1 VTGMKDLVFL
11 SHRIPF
17 PPDKGDKIRSYHVLR
32 HLASRFRIHLGCFF
46 DDPSDI
52 QHIAR
57 LKDICAN
64 VYCLPIG
71 RAQKAT
77 RLLRALADGRSMSEL
92 CFHDRRMHAWL
103 RRTLARHEIGHAYV
117 FCSSMYPYVEP
128 YLGTMRILV
137 DMVDVDSQKWEAYA
151 ASAAW
156 PLSMVYRAEHRRVF
170 ALEKR
175 GFAGAD
181 YSLFVS
187 QAEAECFRKLVSGTP
202 GRLVHVE
209 NGVDLTKLSPER
221 QFPSP
226 FAKESAAIVF
236 TGAMDYRPN
245 IDAVVWFAHEVF
257 PSVRREHP
265 RAEFWIVGANPSAAV
280 RRLSAQPG
288 VNVTGRVP
296 DIRPYISNADCAVA
310 PLRIARG
317 VQNKVLEAM
326 AMGKPVVG
334 TQAALEGI
342 SAIPG
347 RDALMARDASEF
359 ISLVSGV
366 LSGGYSQIGLAARA
380 RVESDYRWES
390 NLSILDRLYAEDNA
404 APSAHDVPIR
414 IDV

>member
-1 VTGMKDLVFL
+1 MRDLLFL

-46 DDPSDI
+46 DDPADA

-64 VYCLPIG
+64 VCCLPIG

-103 RRTLARHEIGHAYV
+103 QHTLARHEIGHAYV
-117 FCSSMYPYVEP
+117 FCSAMYPYVEP
-128 YLGTMRILV
+128 YLGTMRIVV

-151 ASAAW
+151 NSAAW
-156 PLSMVYRAEHRRVF
+156 PLSMIYRAEQRRVF
-170 ALEKR
+170 ALERR

-187 QAEAECFRKLVSGTP
+187 EAEAECFRKLVSGTP
-202 GRLVHVE
+202 GRLVAVE
-209 NGVDLTKLSPER
+209 NGVDLARLSPEHV
-221 QFPSP
+221 FPSP
-226 FAKESAAIVF
+226 FAKDSAPIVF

-245 IDAVVWFAHEVF
+245 IDAVDWFAREVF
-257 PSVRREHP
+257 PSIRRNHP

-280 RRLSAQPG
+280 RGLSAQPG

-296 DIRPYISNADCAVA
+296 DIRPYISHAVCAVA

-326 AMGKPVVG
+326 AMGKPVVA
-334 TQAALEGI
+334 TQAALEGL

-347 RDALMARDASEF
+347 RDALLARDASEF
-359 ISLVSGV
+359 ISLVSEV
-366 LSGGYSQIGLAARA
+366 LSGDYGQIGMAARA
-380 RVESDYRWES
+380 RVEADYQWDR
-390 NLSILDRLYAEDNA
+390 NLSILDGLFATDEAAREARSLAE
-404 APSAHDVPIR
+404 R
-414 IDV
+414 IGA